1 MCDEGK
7 MKPLLGPVAVA
18 LLFVNVMSGPACAD
32 PVSNFYK
39 GSAIRLII
47 SADPGGS
54 YDSDARLVAKHLGKN
69 IARNPGVGAE
79 EKLGGAGRVGGNYG
93 YNSAPKDGLVI
104 AVMQQSLPMG
114 QALGEPG

>member
-18 LLFVNVMSGPACAD
+18 LLFVNVMSGAACAD
-32 PVSNFYK
+32 AVSDFYK

-54 YDSDARLVAKHLGKN
+54 YYSDARLVAKHLGKH
-69 IARNPGVGAE
+69 IAGNPRIVPENMLGAS
-79 EKLGGAGRVGGNYG
+79 GRVAANYV

-104 AVMQQSLPMG
+104 GVMQHVLHI
-114 QALGEPG
+114 